1 MTYNTISIP
10 VGLVDINDHTF
21 VITTPVPGI
30 SLLESIRTFGLI
42 NPPLVK
48 KRSDGQYQIL
58 CGIKRM
64 ACCKM
69 LEQKKVGVQTVPK
82 DYADIDCLRLSVLDN
97 LSHRPLNVI
106 EQSRGIERLSSIL
119 PDESLFEEGCNLL
132 CVPKNRKVFDKT
144 RGLCALP
151 AIIQEAVEQERLS
164 FEGSVALYPFDQ
176 EDRLAFFNAMQQLSL
191 SQNKE
196 CEFIRLVNEIARR
209 EGITISQ
216 TLSDKPLKEIIL
228 ANEKLNRAEK
238 TRAAREYLKRRR
250 FPVMARMENQFGE
263 NVKKLSLGER
273 VRIDHPLGF
282 EGGDYSISFSFKD
295 IDELRHILKKIQ
307 TTAEN
312 RKAQEIFS
320 DRIPF

>member
-1 MTYNTISIP
+1 MTYNSISIP
-10 VGLVDINDHTF
+10 AGLVDINDHAF
-21 VITTPVPGI
+21 VITTPVSGRP
-30 SLLESIRTFGLI
+30 LLESIRAFGLI

-48 KRSDGQYQIL
+48 KRDDGQYRIV
-58 CGIKRM
+58 CGVKRM

-69 LEQKKVGVQTVPK
+69 LGQEKVLVQTVPE
-82 DYADIDCLRLSVLDN
+82 DCSDIDCLRLSVFDN
-97 LSHRPLNVI
+97 LSHRHLNVI

-132 CVPKNRKVFDKT
+132 CVPKNRKVFDKI

-151 AIIQEAVEQERLS
+151 AIIQEAVEQQYLS
-164 FEGSVALYPFDQ
+164 LEGAVALYPFDQ
-176 EDRLAFFNAMQQLSL
+176 KDRLAFFNAMQQLSL

-196 CEFIRLVNEIARR
+196 CEFIRMVNEIAHR

-216 TLSDKPLKEIIL
+216 ALSDKPLKEILL

-250 FPVMARMENQFGE
+250 FPVMARMEDQFKE
-263 NVKKLSLGER
+263 SVKKMSLGER

-282 EGGDYSISFSFKD
+282 EGGDYSISFCFKD
-295 IDELRHILKKIQ
+295 MDELRQILKKIQ
-307 TTAEN
+307 TTAED
-312 RKAQEIFS
+312 REAQKIFS
-320 DRIPF
+320 PE